1 MDKDYKNGKME
12 MNMMEFGSMISN
24 VEKDV
29 SNIQTVM
36 FIKVC
41 GRKDNIMVKEH
52 LNKKMELCIKV
63 TGEKE

>member
-29 SNIQTVM
+29 SNIQTEM

-41 GRKDNIMVKEH
+41 EERI
-52 LNKKMELCIKV
+52 
-63 TGEKE
+63 TSW